1 MKKEWVE
8 RQKLRSKWKA
18 QKRKEGLGSASAV
31 TLDRLR
37 LDVEEAEKD
46 ADNVLNASD
55 GESSGSSESEP
66 ANDSQVPTPKK
77 QRSDVDKYGK
87 QPAGEKRQ
95 PASSLRTKGNAEE
108 KADSKDLKTSVREF
122 TRKAYSR
129 EMLHTH
135 KSDSL
140 HRRKETGPRKNAVA
154 EKAGRERGGRG
165 QPNMKLRMEVM
176 LERIKRDFT

>member
-31 TLDRLR
+31 TPDRLR

-46 ADNVLNASD
+46 ADNVPNASD
-55 GESSGSSESEP
+55 GESSGSSESE
-66 ANDSQVPTPKK
+66 PTPKK

-95 PASSLRTKGNAEE
+95 PASSLRTKVNAEE